1 MKNIKYILTGVVGLI
16 IFIYFVIKTDPN
28 NKEIDKMKA
37 YQNEVVERTNNVN
50 KKELSES
57 PKNEISYDSL
67 KNNYEFIGRWK
78 MVWTITSLKDQKPV
92 EYEFYNSADKN
103 YWYEVSKNSP
113 ITIHKFIRNGDKYT
127 RKPQSD
133 VDYYL
138 ITKDGELKSFDND
151 GFIGPEFG
159 FKYVKM
165 R

>member
-28 NKEIDKMKA
+28 NKEID
-37 YQNEVVERTNNVN
+37 NEVVEKTNNVN
-50 KKELSES
+50 QKELTES
-57 PKNEISYDSL
+57 PENEISYDSL

-92 EYEFYNSADKN
+92 EYEFYNSDDKN
-103 YWYEVSKNSP
+103 YWYKVSKKNP
-113 ITIHKFIRNGDKYT
+113 ITIQKFIRNGDKYT
-127 RKPQSD
+127 RKPQND

-138 ITKDGELKSFDND
+138 INKDGELKAYDND